1 MREQRQ
7 TITGN
12 GSGIQNTSPLVMDIH
27 RNPFNVSI
35 VVDTDGSTTTAT
47 VQYTLDD
54 PFRTDY
60 ATDYATDATW
70 LSHADITTTAADAD
84 ANFAFPVRAI
94 RLQVSAAGTDTWV
107 MTVIQAG
114 IVGA

>member
-1 MREQRQ
+1 MRAQRQ
-7 TITGN
+7 TLTGT
-12 GSGIQNTSPLVMDIH
+12 GSTLNTAPIVMDIH

-35 VVDTDGSTTTAT
+35 VVDTDGSTTGAT

-54 PFRTDY
+54 PFASY
-60 ATDYATDATW
+60 ATDYGTDATW
-70 LSHADITTTAADAD
+70 LSHGDISATTADAD

-94 RLQVSAAGTDTWV
+94 RMQLDTNGTDTWV

>member
-1 MREQRQ
+1 MRPQVQ

-12 GSGIQNTSPLVMDIH
+12 GSGTQNTSPLVMDIH

-47 VQYTLDD
+47 VQYSLDN
-54 PFRTDY
+54 PFASY
-60 ATDYATDATW
+60 ATDYGTNATW
-70 LSHADITTTAADAD
+70 LNHADITASTDDAD

-94 RLQVSAAGTDTWV
+94 RLQVGATGTDTWV